1 MGKRKT
7 LGPLLHATQSTM
19 AVLACSLGLGACNSQ
34 QERMSAALDRYV
46 GQTVA
51 DFAADHGD
59 PTSTV
64 ETGDRKSAF
73 RWVITGPG
81 VGAVVPVGSA
91 LMVDPAG
98 ERQCTV
104 VLNATTANGGQP
116 ALKDWTIVSGRWNG
130 AC

>member
-1 MGKRKT
+1 MQSIRRAIPA
-7 LGPLLHATQSTM
+7 LG
-19 AVLACSLGLGACNSQ
+19 CSLAMSACVTQ
-34 QERMSAALDRYV
+34 QERMSNALDAYV
-46 GQTVA
+46 GRTVA

-64 ETGDRKSAF
+64 VTGDQKAAF

-91 LMVDPAG
+91 LMVMPSG
-98 ERQCTV
+98 QRQCTV
-104 VLNATTANGGQP
+104 VLDATTTNTGQP
-116 ALKDWTIVSGRWNG
+116 ALKDWIIENGRWNG